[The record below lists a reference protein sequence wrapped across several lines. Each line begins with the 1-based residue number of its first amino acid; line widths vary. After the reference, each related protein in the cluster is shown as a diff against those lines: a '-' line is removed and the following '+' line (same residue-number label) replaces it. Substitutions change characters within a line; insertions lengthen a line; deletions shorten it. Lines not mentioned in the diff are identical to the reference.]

1 MGPLREET
9 LGTAFN
15 NRDRLFEIAVRQE
28 GYFTA
33 SQAKDSGYETNNHS
47 RQVASGQWVRLSR
60 GVFRLAA
67 FPPSSHEDL
76 VLVSFWS
83 RSKGSSEPRCIFS
96 HETALAL
103 RNLGDFNPANINI
116 VMPDN
121 IAIRAMSQPPGDV
134 RIIQETV
141 PEEHWEVQGSINVAC
156 ALWAVLQILARGD
169 GDPELLR
176 AALLEGIEKGVV
188 TLDSIEAII
197 QGAAI
202 PKKLAREHASKF
214 LREALK
220 KGKT

>member
-1 MGPLREET
+1 MGS
-9 LGTAFN
+9 AFY
-15 NRDRLFEIAVRQE
+15 NRDRLFEIAMRQE

-33 SQAKDSGYETNNHS
+33 SQAKDSGYKTNNHS
-47 RQVASGQWVRLSR
+47 RLVASGQWVRLSR
-60 GVFRLAA
+60 GVFRLAG
-67 FPPSSHEDL
+67 FSPSPHEDL

-83 RSKGSSEPRCIFS
+83 RSMGGSEPRCIFS

-121 IAIRAMSQPPGDV
+121 IAIRAMSRPPGNV

-141 PEEHWEVQGSINVAC
+141 PEDHWEVRGPINVAC

-169 GDPELLR
+169 GDPELLIS
-176 AALLEGIEKGVV
+176 ALLEGIEKGIV
-188 TLDSIEAII
+188 TLESIDAIF

-202 PKKLAREHASKF
+202 PKKLARESASKF
-214 LREALK
+214 LREAIK